1 VNFAGPQQTMPETAV
16 VSCPLPRHYVTRDE
30 HQEHEPSTVRRTKTM
45 IDTRDLADDD
55 RRVGRFVAAITILIT
70 LAAPVMASIAPDFAL
85 RSVAGANHRLSEH
98 RGEVVA
104 LVFWASWCGGC
115 RPELERFEK
124 LRKTYSPAGLV
135 VLSVSLDEE
144 PARAATIA
152 AAAGIDYPVL
162 LDAGKK
168 VSRIYEA
175 ENLPLIILIDRNGVI
190 RARYDALDEREERGL
205 LVQLRDLIDE

>member
-1 VNFAGPQQTMPETAV
+1 MASTQDGADARRAG
-16 VSCPLPRHYVTRDE
+16 R
-30 HQEHEPSTVRRTKTM
+30 
-45 IDTRDLADDD
+45 I
-55 RRVGRFVAAITILIT
+55 VAAIAILIAI
-70 LAAPVMASIAPDFAL
+70 AAPVMASTAPDFAL
-85 RSVAGANHRLSEH
+85 RSVAGGNHRLSEH

-104 LVFWASWCGGC
+104 LLFWASWCGDC
-115 RPELERFEK
+115 RRELERFER
-124 LRKTYSPAGLV
+124 LRVTYAPAGLV

-168 VSRIYEA
+168 ISRTYQA
-175 ENLPLIILIDRNGVI
+175 DRLPLILLIDRNGVI
-190 RARYDALDEREERGL
+190 RARHDALDEREERGL

>member
-1 VNFAGPQQTMPETAV
+1 MPETAV

-30 HQEHEPSTVRRTKTM
+30 QQEHEPSTVRRTKTM
-45 IDTRDLADDD
+45 ANTRDLADDD
-55 RRVGRFVAAITILIT
+55 RRIGRFVAAITILIT
-70 LAAPVMASIAPDFAL
+70 LAAPVMASTAPDFAL
-85 RSVAGANHRLSEH
+85 RSIAGDNHRLSEH

-104 LVFWASWCGGC
+104 LLFWASWCGDC
-115 RPELERFEK
+115 RRELERFEK
-124 LRKTYSPAGLV
+124 LRVTYAPAGFV

-152 AAAGIDYPVL
+152 QAARIDYPVL

-168 VSRIYEA
+168 VSRTYEA
-175 ENLPLIILIDRNGVI
+175 DSLPLIFLIDRNGVI
-190 RARYDALDEREERGL
+190 RARHDALEEREERGF

>member
-1 VNFAGPQQTMPETAV
+1 MASTQDGADARRAGRIV
-16 VSCPLPRHYVTRDE
+16 
-30 HQEHEPSTVRRTKTM
+30 
-45 IDTRDLADDD
+45 LAI
-55 RRVGRFVAAITILIT
+55 AILIAI
-70 LAAPVMASIAPDFAL
+70 AAPVMASTAPDFAL
-85 RSVAGANHRLSEH
+85 RSVAGGNHRLSEH

-104 LVFWASWCGGC
+104 LLFWASWCGDC
-115 RPELERFEK
+115 RRELERFER
-124 LRKTYSPAGLV
+124 LRVTYAPAGLV

-168 VSRIYEA
+168 ISRTYQA
-175 ENLPLIILIDRNGVI
+175 DRLPLILLIDRNGVI
-190 RARYDALDEREERGL
+190 RARHDALDEREERGL